1 MPPPALHLI
10 IGNYNTSS
18 WSLRAWLAL
27 RLSGLAFLETRIP
40 LRLASTPGRIA
51 EYSPSKKLPVLLA
64 EGVPIWDSLAIA
76 EFMAELAP
84 DLWPHDPLARAEARA
99 VCAEMHSGF
108 ADLRRLMPMDVVSRF
123 APPGRLPRG
132 LAADVQRIKAIW
144 QSCRSRFA
152 GEGPFLFG
160 GFSLADAMM
169 APVATRFVTHGV
181 PLDGLVEDYVDSVM
195 SWPDMVTWRDAASA
209 EQTERAQA
217 GELAVRQVSRDGR
230 AAGSPSIAE
239 PHHPALAGDND
250 AADDGTDGGG
260 AVVPPATMPERSPQ
274 STLPEGISALPP
286 ATEVPAT
293 PKAGQ
298 PMAPTTAPPGI
309 ATAPP
314 REAVEPAVITAAPPE
329 LAPLPKSAAAATAEP
344 SAPRVDAAEA
354 EAARARDEQP
364 RKRLFQGAPPAP
376 VMPQPAIPD
385 RLPEPPIDRPAAAL
399 PQPPL
404 GPSPGAA
411 RLGWIRRSLTPEPLP
426 EAPTTASLQ
435 LPLRRPAADFD
446 PAVKPKAPEATD
458 PDGSPEPKG
467 SETAASRA
475 AEEAAESSNRPG
487 SPPPRIGTQPASTAI
502 KPIGGGILRRR

>member
-27 RLSGLAFLETRIP
+27 RLAGLAFVETRIP
-40 LRLASTPGRIA
+40 LRQASTPGRIA

-76 EFMAELAP
+76 EFVAELAP
-84 DLWPHDPLARAEARA
+84 ALWPHDPLARAEARA

-132 LAADVQRIKAIW
+132 LAADIQRIKAIW
-144 QSCRSRFA
+144 QTCRSRFA
-152 GEGPFLFG
+152 GQGPFLFG
-160 GFSLADAMM
+160 EFSLADAMM

-181 PLDGLVEDYVDSVM
+181 PLEGIVEDYVDSVM

-230 AAGSPSIAE
+230 PPGSPSIAE
-239 PHHPALAGDND
+239 VHQSSL
-250 AADDGTDGGG
+250 AADNG
-260 AVVPPATMPERSPQ
+260 AEDSSEVVPPAAMPERSPQ
-274 STLPEGISALPP
+274 SALPEGTSEVLAATEMPSAPP
-286 ATEVPAT
+286 AEGREVPA
-293 PKAGQ
+293 
-298 PMAPTTAPPGI
+298 TAPPGI
-309 ATAPP
+309 APAPP
-314 REAVEPAVITAAPPE
+314 RV
-329 LAPLPKSAAAATAEP
+329 TAEP
-344 SAPRVDAAEA
+344 EVIGAALPELPPRPTVAEPTTTKPPVPRVKAAEP
-354 EAARARDEQP
+354 EAAAARDEQP
-364 RKRLFQGAPPAP
+364 RKRLFEGAPPAP
-376 VMPQPAIPD
+376 VMPEPSLSD
-385 RLPEPPIDRPAAAL
+385 RVPEPPIDKPAATV
-399 PQPPL
+399 PQPPI

-411 RLGWIRRSLTPEPLP
+411 KLGWIRRPLPPERLP
-426 EAPTTASLQ
+426 EAPTTASFQ

-446 PAVKPKAPEATD
+446 PGAQPNAPEAAD
-458 PDGSPEPKG
+458 PTGSPERKG
-467 SETAASRA
+467 SETAAARA
-475 AEEAAESSNRPG
+475 AEDAAVSSDREG
-487 SPPPRIGTQPASTAI
+487 STPPRIGTRPASAAI